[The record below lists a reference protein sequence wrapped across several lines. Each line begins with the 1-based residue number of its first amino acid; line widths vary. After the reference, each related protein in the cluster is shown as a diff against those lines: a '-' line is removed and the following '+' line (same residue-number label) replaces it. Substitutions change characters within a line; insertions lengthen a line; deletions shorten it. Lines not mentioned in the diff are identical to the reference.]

1 MAFHTEKAQLITDR
15 LLRSWVRCRRKAWLD
30 KYGEKNKRL
39 WTAHNSLKLDHQHHS
54 FVSFMNESPRR
65 GLQACKEGASFV
77 TGLKLKGKTPSGQVI
92 EARPPLLKKV
102 PGISKWGQ
110 FSYLPV
116 VTRQGYKITLEHK
129 LSVTFSAFLLEKIQ
143 LTPVDKALLISK
155 TVSDLET
162 ENFLI
167 PKKLNRLLLENLI
180 KLRKDLSQ
188 IKPPPLTSN
197 RRKCSICSWQN
208 LCGLE
213 SKNQGHLSEVS
224 GIGAK
229 RLEMLKGLGISNLQ
243 ELASTNP
250 IELKR
255 SLGVPHGE
263 VAHQI
268 IQQALVQLK
277 QKELKISP
285 TEPLPELN
293 KAKGVLLY
301 DIESD
306 PDMHHDFLHGFV
318 PVHHESNNK
327 WAVKE
332 SKYKPMLTLSNSKIN
347 ERVIWKRLKRKLEYY
362 NEWPILHYGE
372 TESLSLY
379 KLAKRQNASNDELE
393 MIKNRCIDIHA
404 RLTKHWQ
411 LPINN
416 YGLKSV
422 ASFIDFKWSQEGI
435 DGPKALLWWRQW
447 NSSRKS
453 SKYYSKN
460 LKYIYEY
467 NKDDCLATWAIA
479 AWLIKKYYE

>member
-1 MAFHTEKAQLITDR
+1 MAIHTEPAQVITDR

-39 WTAHNSLKLDHQHHS
+39 WTAHSTLKLDHQHRS
-54 FVSFMNESPRR
+54 FVSFINEPPRR
-65 GLQACKEGASFV
+65 GIQACKEGASLV
-77 TGLKLKGKTPSGQVI
+77 TGLKLRGKTPSGQII
-92 EARPPLLKKV
+92 EAHPPLLKRV

-116 VTRQGYKITLEHK
+116 VTRQGYKITLEQK
-129 LSVTFSAFLLEKIQ
+129 LSVTFTAFLLEKIQ
-143 LTPVDKALLISK
+143 SSPVSKAISISK
-155 TVSDLET
+155 TVFDLET

-167 PKKLNRLLLENLI
+167 TRRLNKLLLENFI
-180 KLRKDLSQ
+180 KIQKDLSQ
-188 IKPPPLTSN
+188 IKAPPLTSN
-197 RRKCSICSWQN
+197 RRKCAICSWKN
-208 LCGLE
+208 LCDSA
-213 SKNQGHLSEVS
+213 SKYEGHLREVS

-229 RLEMLKGLGISNLQ
+229 RLGILKGLGINNLQ
-243 ELASTNP
+243 ALSATNP
-250 IELKR
+250 NKLKE

-268 IQQALVQLK
+268 VQQALVQLK
-277 QKELKISP
+277 KKELRINSS
-285 TEPLPELN
+285 EPLPELHL
-293 KAKGVLLY
+293 AKGVLLY

-318 PVHHESNNK
+318 RVQHKIDGTWEI
-327 WAVKE
+327 KE
-332 SKYKPMLTLSNSKIN
+332 SKYQPMLTLSNNAIN
-347 ERVIWKRLKRKLEYY
+347 ERMIWKRLKRKLEYY
-362 NEWPILHYGE
+362 IDWPILHYGE

-379 KLAKRQNASNDELE
+379 KLAKRQNASDEELH

-422 ASFIDFKWSQEGI
+422 SNFIDFKWSQEGV

-447 NSSRKS
+447 KSSRKS
-453 SKYYSKN
+453 NKGYSKN

-467 NKDDCLATWAIA
+467 NKEDCLATWAIA
-479 AWLIKKYYE
+479 TWLIRKYFE